1 MPFPAGPANRTRS
14 GPALFTCGFRPFFLF
29 GSLYA
34 ALAVVLWVPW
44 FLGLVHL
51 PTEFPPV
58 AWHIHELMFGY
69 VAAVVTGFLLT
80 ALPNWTGRPPV
91 SGWLLVSL
99 FGAWV
104 AARAAVNLS
113 SMAGY
118 PVAAALSL
126 AFTAFVLVV
135 VGRELIAGRNWRN
148 LKVLALLAALLAS
161 QIVFLWEVGRYGV
174 GALGDRLAFATILLL
189 MTLVA
194 GRIVPA
200 FTGNWLRARGEA
212 RLPPS
217 FGRYDLVTVTTSA
230 VGILLWVG
238 DGRLSPSGVT
248 GAVLLFSAALHL
260 LRQLR
265 WRPQRTL
272 RNPLV
277 AILHVAYAFLPAGF
291 ALAGLAEIAD
301 LDAAG
306 RAAVH
311 AWTVGAFGTM
321 TLAVMTRASLGHT
334 GRALRAS
341 PLTVCIYLAVVVAA
355 VARIVAALRPD
366 WTMAA
371 VPLAGAAW
379 TAAFLGFSLRYGP
392 MLVMPRRPT

>member
-1 MPFPAGPANRTRS
+1 MPPPAGPAHRTRS

-34 ALAVVLWVPW
+34 ALAVALWVPW
-44 FLGLVHL
+44 SLGLVHL
-51 PTEFPPV
+51 PTEFSPV
-58 AWHIHELMFGY
+58 AWHVHELMFGY

-91 SGWLLVSL
+91 SGWLLASL
-99 FGAWV
+99 FGAWA

-126 AFTAFVLVV
+126 AFTALVLVV
-135 VGRELIAGRNWRN
+135 VGREILSGRNWRN
-148 LKVLALLAALLAS
+148 LKVLALLAALFAS
-161 QIVFLWEVGRYGV
+161 QIVFLWEVWRYGGV
-174 GALGDRLAFATILLL
+174 EVGDRLAIATILLL

-200 FTGNWLRARGEA
+200 FTGNWLRTRGEA

-217 FGRYDLVTVTTSA
+217 FGLYDLVTVATSA
-230 VGILLWVG
+230 VGLLLWVG
-238 DGRLSPSGVT
+238 AGRLGPSGVT
-248 GAVLLFSAALHL
+248 GAVLLVCAALHL

-277 AILHVAYAFLPAGF
+277 AILHVAYAFLPVGF
-291 ALAGLAEIAD
+291 ALAGLAEIAAM
-301 LDAAG
+301 DAAG
-306 RAAVH
+306 SAAVH

-355 VARIVAALRPD
+355 VARIVGALWPD

-371 VPLAGAAW
+371 VLLAGAAW

>member
-1 MPFPAGPANRTRS
+1 MPPAAGPANRMRP
-14 GPALFTCGFRPFFLF
+14 GPALFTRGFRPFFLF

-34 ALAVVLWVPW
+34 GLAVALWVPW
-44 FLGLVHL
+44 SLGLVHL

-58 AWHIHELMFGY
+58 AWHVHELMFGY

-99 FGAWV
+99 FGAWA
-104 AARAAVNLS
+104 AARVAVNLS
-113 SMAGY
+113 SLAGY
-118 PVAAALSL
+118 PLAAALSL
-126 AFTAFVLVV
+126 AFTAFVLAV
-135 VGRELIAGRNWRN
+135 VGREILAVRNWRN
-148 LKVLALLAALLAS
+148 LKVLALLAALFAS
-161 QIVFLWEVGRYGV
+161 QIVFLWEVWRYGGV
-174 GALGDRLAFATILLL
+174 EIGDRLAIATILLL

-200 FTGNWLRARGEA
+200 FTGNWLRERGEV

-230 VGILLWVG
+230 AGLLLWVG
-238 DGRLSPSGVT
+238 AGRPGPSGVT
-248 GAVLLFSAALHL
+248 GAVLLVSAALHL

-277 AILHVAYAFLPAGF
+277 AVLHVAYAFVPVGF
-291 ALAGLAEIAD
+291 ALAGLAEIAAW
-301 LDAAG
+301 DAAG
-306 RAAVH
+306 HAAVH

-334 GRALRAS
+334 GRPLRAC
-341 PLTVCIYLAVVVAA
+341 PLTVCIYLAVVAAA

-371 VPLAGAAW
+371 IPLAGVAW
-379 TAAFLGFSLRYGP
+379 TAAFLGFSVRYGP
-392 MLVMPRRPT
+392 MLVMPRQPT

>member
-1 MPFPAGPANRTRS
+1 MFTR
-14 GPALFTCGFRPFFLF
+14 GFRPFFLF

-34 ALAVVLWVPW
+34 ALAVALWVPW
-44 FLGLVHL
+44 SLGLVRL
-51 PTEFPPV
+51 PTVFPPV
-58 AWHIHELMFGY
+58 AWHAHELMFGY

-80 ALPNWTGRPPV
+80 AIPNWTGRQPV

-99 FGAWV
+99 FGAWA

-113 SMAGY
+113 SMTGY

-126 AFTAFVLVV
+126 AFTAFVLAV
-135 VGRELIAGRNWRN
+135 VGREILAARNRRN
-148 LKVLALLAALLAS
+148 LKVLALLAALFAS
-161 QIVFLWEVGRYGV
+161 QIVFLWEVWRYGGV
-174 GALGDRLAFATILLL
+174 EIGDRLAIATILLL

-200 FTGNWLRARGEA
+200 FTGNWLRARGETG
-212 RLPPS
+212 LPPS
-217 FGRYDLVTVTTSA
+217 FGRYDLVMVTTSA
-230 VGILLWVG
+230 VGLLLWVG
-238 DGRLSPSGVT
+238 AGRLSPSGVT
-248 GAVLLFSAALHL
+248 GAVLLVSAALHL
-260 LRQLR
+260 LRQSR

-277 AILHVAYAFLPAGF
+277 AVLHVAYAFLPVGF
-291 ALAGLAEIAD
+291 ALAGLAEIAAW
-301 LDAAG
+301 DAAG

-341 PLTVCIYLAVVVAA
+341 PLTVCIYLAVVAAA
-355 VARIVAALRPD
+355 VVRIVAALRPD

-379 TAAFLGFSLRYGP
+379 TAAFLGFSVRYGP